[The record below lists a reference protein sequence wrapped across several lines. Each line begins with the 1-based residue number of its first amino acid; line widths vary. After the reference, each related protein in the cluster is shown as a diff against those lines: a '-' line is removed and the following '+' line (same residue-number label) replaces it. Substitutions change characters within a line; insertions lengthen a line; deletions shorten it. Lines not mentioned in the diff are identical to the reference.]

1 MPRGELTRD
10 IIRAEVLKIKH
21 ELDRENFGW
30 NSNPKEIANN
40 YLNKVLNKIEE
51 YYR

>member
-1 MPRGELTRD
+1 MPRGQLTRD
-10 IIRAEVLKIKH
+10 IIRAEVLKLKH
-21 ELDRENFGW
+21 ELDCENFEW
-30 NSNPKEIANN
+30 NGNSKEIAHK